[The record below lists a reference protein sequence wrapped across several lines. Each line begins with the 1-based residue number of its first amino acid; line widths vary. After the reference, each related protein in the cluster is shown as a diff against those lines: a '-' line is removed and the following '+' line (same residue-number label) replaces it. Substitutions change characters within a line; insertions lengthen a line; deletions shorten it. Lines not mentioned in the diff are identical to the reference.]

1 MRALP
6 LIYSVIVMEN
16 TEKLAYFLDDEA
28 VRTIFPDWPVDIA
41 VVLCLDEEGGCE
53 TVLHH
58 RDEGRTVL
66 RRVAKVL
73 GRPAGG
79 FCVTPEVDG
88 YPTRRVLF
96 SEEQKLLALLAAAED
111 MPDVAADY
119 DRAYCRAREL
129 GLDMHAPAPRQASPA
144 AGRPERRQRFTLRD
158 VLRRQRPAEPALPPG
173 YSRSSG
179 RSGAECQFLAA
190 EISVREQRVRLV
202 IAPEKVTVRSKP
214 VAVEEIGFRDDFARF
229 VLPRAV
235 LKGWQRGEASV
246 LEIGLEHFPAELA
259 ALLAAFTREAEVTV
273 TRQGVFVMPGGP
285 SGPVP
290 AAPPPPK
297 RVVTPA
303 RLAVAALAATGIL
316 TGTVVNALRPVE
328 PAPRATVAA
337 PAAATLP
344 VPEAPAA
351 LGLIAALAREE
362 ARGAGE

>member
-1 MRALP
+1 
-6 LIYSVIVMEN
+6 
-16 TEKLAYFLDDEA
+16 
-28 VRTIFPDWPVDIA
+28 
-41 VVLCLDEEGGCE
+41 
-53 TVLHH
+53 
-58 RDEGRTVL
+58 L
-66 RRVAKVL
+66 R
-73 GRPAGG
+73 
-79 FCVTPEVDG
+79 E
-88 YPTRRVLF
+88 
-96 SEEQKLLALLAAAED
+96 
-111 MPDVAADY
+111 
-119 DRAYCRAREL
+119 
-129 GLDMHAPAPRQASPA
+129 
-144 AGRPERRQRFTLRD
+144 

-173 YSRSSG
+173 YCRSSG

-303 RLAVAALAATGIL
+303 RMAVAALAATGIL

-337 PAAATLP
+337 PAAVTLP